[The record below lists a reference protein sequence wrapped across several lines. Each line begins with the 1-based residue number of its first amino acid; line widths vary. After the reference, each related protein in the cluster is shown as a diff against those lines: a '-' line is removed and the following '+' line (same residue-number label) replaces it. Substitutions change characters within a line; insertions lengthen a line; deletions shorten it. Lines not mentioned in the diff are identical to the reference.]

1 MKSILFVY
9 KEEYPWDI
17 RVEKIV
23 NTLKEQHR
31 VTLLARNNDGRRGCE
46 HADGYLIRRLPYF
59 KFLPRAINRVIQMS
73 FWFNPLWIV
82 LMVKMLRNMS
92 VDVLIIR
99 DLPLMPLA
107 VILKKFF
114 KMRVIF
120 DMAECY
126 PLMYESY
133 AQFRQQSIGEKLLKS
148 SYLAARAERFS
159 LSRCDH
165 VWVMIEESRDRLLE
179 MGLNGEKISIV
190 SNTPLLPAN
199 LVRKI
204 HNGCELR
211 IAYVGFLTPL
221 RGLDYLIEAIGVF
234 VNHPLGG
241 SNIRLDIVGKGESKA
256 ELQLLVDKLGLSRY
270 IFIHGWLDN
279 DAVHRILDAANV
291 GTLTY
296 RICSH
301 WNNTIP
307 NKLFDYML
315 NGLPVM
321 ATEVKPIKRILEET
335 GAGVTSVP
343 DSSALADVLI
353 ELKSA
358 GLRNSMG
365 EKGMLAVQSRY
376 NWNYEE
382 RVLNETLERW

>member
-1 MKSILFVY
+1 MKNILFVY

-23 NTLKEQHR
+23 NTLKGQHR
-31 VTLLARNNDGRRGCE
+31 VTLLARNNDDRRDSE
-46 HADGYLIRRLPYF
+46 QADGYLIKRLPYF
-59 KFLPRAINRVIQMS
+59 RFLPRTINRVIQMS

-82 LMVKMLRNMS
+82 LMVKMLRHMS

-133 AQFRQQSIGEKLLKS
+133 AQFRQQSIGEKMLKS

-159 LSRCDH
+159 LNRCDH

-204 HNGCELR
+204 HHGCELR

-241 SNIRLDIVGKGESKA
+241 SDIRLDIVGKGESKA
-256 ELQLLVDKLGLSRY
+256 ELQLLVDQLGLSRY

-321 ATEVKPIKRILEET
+321 ATEVKPIKRILGET
-335 GAGVTSVP
+335 GAGITSVP

-358 GLRNSMG
+358 ALRNAMG
-365 EKGMLAVQSRY
+365 EKGMLAVQNRY

-382 RVLNETLERW
+382 RVLNETVERW